1 MEFTVEPNG
10 DQPTPKPTNEPTLKD
25 KITALAKKVWLFL
38 KSPVFLKNIGLM
50 LVVLLIGF
58 WLLNV
63 ILRGYT
69 NHNESMQVD
78 NYVGMDL
85 EDAKRKIRKKDF
97 EIEVKEIFGQPADE
111 VTMQYPD
118 PLSRVKEGRTI
129 YLTVK
134 NGKREKTLIPDFSI
148 DDNFENY
155 KKSLTARGLNYI
167 EIKEF
172 SAKLSENTVLY
183 VSYKGE
189 KLSGLTLRRGQEASK
204 GDTVTCY
211 VTTRYSP
218 TISIPKL
225 VCQDYNAAVLLLN
238 SYELVV
244 GRIYGNVADRN
255 SAYVWKQSPAFQPG
269 QQIKKGSQIDI
280 YLMDSYPDGCN

>member
-10 DQPTPKPTNEPTLKD
+10 DQPTPKPENESTLKD
-25 KITALAKKVWLFL
+25 KITALAKKVWMFL

-50 LVVLLIGF
+50 LAVLLIGF

-63 ILRGYT
+63 LLRGYT

-78 NYVGMDL
+78 NYIGMDL

-97 EIEVKEIFGQPADE
+97 EIEIKEISGQPDNE

-118 PLSRVKEGRTI
+118 PMSRVKEGRTI

-134 NGKREKTLIPDFSI
+134 NGKREGTQVPDYSD
-148 DDNFENY
+148 DDNFNNY
-155 KKSLTARGLNYI
+155 KKRLLARGLVPV
-167 EIKEF
+167 EVKEF
-172 SAKLSENTVLY
+172 SAKLEENTVLY
-183 VSYKGE
+183 VYFEGK
-189 KLSGLTLRRGQEASK
+189 KLSRMDLKAGVKAFK
-204 GDTVTCY
+204 GDTVTCH

-218 TISIPKL
+218 TISIPNL

-238 SYELVV
+238 SHELVV
-244 GRIYGNVADRN
+244 GRIYGDVSDRN
-255 SAYVWKQSPAFQPG
+255 SAYIWKQIPSYQPG
-269 QQIKKGSQIDI
+269 QQIKKGSQVDI

>member
-10 DQPTPKPTNEPTLKD
+10 DQPTPEPTNENTLKD

-134 NGKREKTLIPDFSI
+134 NGKREETLIPDFSI

-172 SAKLSENTVLY
+172 SAKLSENTVLH

-189 KLSGLTLRRGQEASK
+189 KLSGLTLRKGKKAFK
-204 GDTVTCY
+204 GDTVTCH

-244 GRIYGNVADRN
+244 GRIYGDVADRN
-255 SAYVWKQSPAFQPG
+255 SAYVWKQVPSFQPG
-269 QQIKKGSQIDI
+269 QQIKKGSQVDI
-280 YLMDSYPDGCN
+280 YLMDAYPDGCN